1 MAPFISPSFVH
12 IFRKNITLVPSDID
26 SLRGNPPPCLSSAGI
41 KSSGTV
47 CPGELTLKGEKVCVA
62 S

>member
-26 SLRGNPPPCLSSAGI
+26 SLRGNPPL
-41 KSSGTV
+41 V
-47 CPGELTLKGEKVCVA
+47 CHLLGLNHQELFVQGNLH
-62 S
+62 